1 MYSQLLKKRHQAIM
15 KFKLPMAIGL
25 QDARVSSKAPLQCA
39 GQESKASGFA
49 FVLFNNQILLGQGK
63 NYLLPTVLLV
73 YVSTVLSVY
82 AKLGGK
88 NGTHSWV
95 SDSSNIAAV
104 SYVPMQIFEHMIGPQ
119 FRAIPQALALNF
131 LQVKQFTL
139 LPAMSLLCTL
149 DTAPQ
154 SVMENVSIRISGSDY
169 SQFLKLER
177 CIQNIILA
185 IKFINNK
192 SKQAKDQ
199 EEAAED
205 W

>member
-1 MYSQLLKKRHQAIM
+1 M
-15 KFKLPMAIGL
+15 
-25 QDARVSSKAPLQCA
+25 
-39 GQESKASGFA
+39 
-49 FVLFNNQILLGQGK
+49 
-63 NYLLPTVLLV
+63 
-73 YVSTVLSVY
+73 
-82 AKLGGK
+82 
-88 NGTHSWV
+88 
-95 SDSSNIAAV
+95 

-119 FRAIPQALALNF
+119 FQAIPQALALNF

-139 LPAMSLLCTL
+139 LPVMSLLCTL

-169 SQFLKLER
+169 SQFLKLEG

-199 EEAAED
+199 EEAVED